1 MAVIKFS
8 PTSRRNLDECHA
20 DLRRLF
26 EEVLEIHDCAITT
39 GFRSQQQQNIEFESG
54 RSKLKYPESKH
65 NRRPSLAVDA
75 VPVPINWND
84 REKFYYFAGIVKG
97 VAAQLGIKIRWGGD
111 WDGDNDLHDQTFF
124 DLVHFELDTN

>member
-1 MAVIKFS
+1 MNKFS

-26 EEVLEIHDCAITT
+26 EAVLETHDCAITT

-54 RSKLKYPESKH
+54 RSKLRYPESKH

-97 VAAQLGIKIRWGGD
+97 TAAVMGIKIRWGGD

-124 DLVHFELDTN
+124 DLVHFELSEEK